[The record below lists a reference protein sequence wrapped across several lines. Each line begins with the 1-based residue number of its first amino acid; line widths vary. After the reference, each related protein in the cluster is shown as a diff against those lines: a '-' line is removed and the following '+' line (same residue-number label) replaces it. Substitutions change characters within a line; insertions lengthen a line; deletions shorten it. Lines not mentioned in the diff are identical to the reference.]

1 MNSGYKRKMHE
12 LFTRARYNNDWNET
26 MGYAPSHIMYAK
38 LISFNTPERVGDHVR
53 LEVLDEYDR
62 ETRVL

>member
-1 MNSGYKRKMHE
+1 MNSIYKQQMQE
-12 LFTRARYNNDWNET
+12 LFTRARYNNDWDKT
-26 MGYAPSHIMYAK
+26 MGYAPGRIIYAE
-38 LISFNTPERVGDHVR
+38 LIFFNTPERVGDYVR